1 LVSDGELDEG
11 SNWEAI
17 LFSPQHK
24 LDNLILI
31 VDYNKIQSL
40 GTVEQVMNLE
50 SLSQKFK
57 AFNWEVFEID
67 GHNHEQILETFK
79 SMQSNN
85 KPKVVIAH
93 TIKGKGIDF
102 MENKLLWHYKSPS
115 EKEFNEGM
123 NQLNTVI

>member
-1 LVSDGELDEG
+1 MGSPGE
-11 SNWEAI
+11 NT
-17 LFSPQHK
+17 
-24 LDNLILI
+24 LILGKDLI
-31 VDYNKIQSL
+31 MPISSVAWCETPNEPYAYPAP
-40 GTVEQVMNLE
+40 TET
-50 SLSQKFK
+50 
-57 AFNWEVFEID
+57 
-67 GHNHEQILETFK
+67 ILTFK

-123 NQLNTVI
+123 NQLNMLIWELLL